1 VVVVRVTVYPAM
13 AVVKAHLPHPPD
25 RHAQQLEMN
34 ANMTTRA
41 VAKSVAFVSI
51 TSWNPVVKRSQIDL
65 PDLVRFCGRKY
76 DISDRQL
83 LGYVV
88 NLICIFFQDDGVS
101 VLGWQK
107 PDSTSQFIRVYYIS
121 SYENV

>member
-101 VLGWQK
+101 VLGWIK
-107 PDSTSQFIRVYYIS
+107 PDSTS
-121 SYENV
+121 